1 MHTVV
6 FCVRA
11 ESPETVPLQ
20 IRAAISLDLP
30 CLVTE
35 QYPKALGT
43 TIQPIKDVLSEKM
56 ETHAKL
62 TFSMDGKSMAILNT
76 ANPVGKAAR
85 NYVCTR

>member
-6 FCVRA
+6 YCVCA
-11 ESPETVPLQ
+11 DSPENVSLQ
-20 IRAAISLDLP
+20 IRAATSLDLP

-43 TIQPIKDVLSEKM
+43 TVQPIKDVLSEKM

-62 TFSMDGKSMAILNT
+62 TFGMDGKNMAILIT

-85 NYVCTR
+85 NYVCIR